1 MASTC
6 TWDDMNGNLLRGRA
20 CGAQGDRGLVLLP
33 AKHDSEGVSVGHGVD
48 VIEGMGDGSF
58 KKAATV

>member
-1 MASTC
+1 MRS
-6 TWDDMNGNLLRGRA
+6 G
-20 CGAQGDRGLVLLP
+20 GDRGLVLLP

-48 VIEGMGDGSF
+48 VIEGMRDRSF

>member
-1 MASTC
+1 MGGHAERREIVAS
-6 TWDDMNGNLLRGRA
+6 
-20 CGAQGDRGLVLLP
+20 VLLP

-48 VIEGMGDGSF
+48 VVEGMRDRSS